1 MTNMKSFI
9 RNSGKRTLKTATLK
23 AVLVATVVC
32 VWNLS
37 TVMAQDIK
45 LQKPETGGGIP
56 LYEALKNRQT
66 NRTFSDKMLSDQDLT
81 NLLWC
86 ANGIN
91 REENGKRTAPSA
103 RNAQEIDVYVC
114 MKEGVYLYE
123 PKENVLKRVS
133 GDDLRPVLTSRGS
146 DMIMSAPLTL
156 LFVANYEKMKGFDE
170 AGKEFYGATD
180 AAYVSQNVYLFCA
193 ANNIHTVVMGSIDR
207 PSIAQKLNLNG
218 KAVLAQPVGY
228 ADR

>member
-1 MTNMKSFI
+1 MTNSI
-9 RNSGKRTLKTATLK
+9 RNSAKRTVKSVSLK
-23 AVLVATVVC
+23 AVLMAAAVC

-45 LQKPETGGGIP
+45 LQKPETGGGAP
-56 LYEALKNRQT
+56 LYETLKNRQT
-66 NRTFSDKMLSDQDLT
+66 NRTFSDKMLSNQDLA

-123 PKENVLKRVS
+123 PKGNMLKQVLR
-133 GDDLRPVLTSRGS
+133 DDLRPLLSQRGAN
-146 DMIMSAPLTL
+146 MVMAAPITL
-156 LFVANYEKMKGFDE
+156 LFVANYEKMEGFDD

-193 ANNIHTVVMGSIDR
+193 ANKMNTVVMGSIDR
-207 PSIAQKLNLNG
+207 PVVADKLNLKG

>member
-1 MTNMKSFI
+1 MTSII
-9 RNSGKRTLKTATLK
+9 RKSGKRTAKAASLKIVFV
-23 AVLVATVVC
+23 AVTVC

-45 LQKPETGGGIP
+45 LQKPETGGGAP
-56 LYEALKNRQT
+56 LYETLKNRQT
-66 NRTFSDKMLSDQDLT
+66 NRTFSDKMLSDQDLS

-114 MKEGVYLYE
+114 MKGGVYLYE
-123 PKENVLKRVS
+123 PKENVLKQVS
-133 GDDLRPVLTSRGS
+133 GDDLRPVVSQRGA
-146 DMIMSAPLTL
+146 DMVMSAPLTL
-156 LFVANYEKMKGFDE
+156 LFVANYEKMEGFDD

-180 AAYVSQNVYLFCA
+180 AGYVSQNVYLFCA
-193 ANNIHTVVMGSIDR
+193 ANNMNTVVMGSIDR
-207 PSIAQKLNLNG
+207 PVIAKKLNLKG